1 MIMFL
6 LLTFSK
12 TSHQKTIPNIM
23 IPKTTIP
30 KTKKSE
36 HNLAVM
42 HWGTYRVTT
51 SEGELTKIDPVE
63 WDRNPSEIGQ
73 SLVGAVSGP
82 SRIKRP
88 AVRFGYLQHGRDSRH
103 GRGKEPFVE
112 VSWEMAIALAADELT
127 RVKNAYGNQA
137 FYAGSYGWSSAG
149 RFHHAQSQLHRF
161 FNQLGGY
168 TGSTNTY
175 SLAAAERLLPHIIGD
190 LDVLQKQHTHWSSLA
205 EHCELFVAFGG
216 LPLRNA
222 QVNGGGANDHSLKH
236 WLGQMQ
242 QNGTQFIN
250 VSPVKNDL
258 SGVTNA
264 EWLSLKPGSDT
275 ALLLALSYVLIEES
289 LYHADF
295 VSTHTVG
302 FAPYKAY
309 LLGEKDGVAK
319 SPDWAAKL
327 TGLDAGYIRHL
338 ARKMSA
344 KRTMINIA
352 WSLQR
357 ARQGEQT
364 FWATVALAALIGQ
377 IGTPGGGLGFAYAS
391 TNLAGAHR
399 RTFSGPRF
407 PAGQNPVND
416 RIPVARLSDML
427 LNPGGSYQFDGKDCT
442 YPDIRVVYWAGGN
455 AFHHHQ
461 DLNRLIDAWRQPDTV
476 IVHEQ
481 YWTAQAK
488 FADIVF
494 PATTSLERKDIGSSS
509 NDGFM
514 IAMRQHLAAQFEARD
529 DYAIFSALAAQMGFG
544 ESFTEGRDAAGWI
557 RHMYEGSIPRAQADG
572 IELPAFDDFWAQG
585 KLEYALPD
593 EPQIFLKAFR
603 DNPLTA
609 PLATPS
615 GKIELFSQTVAD
627 FGYEECPGHPF
638 WYQTNADEQHEMAE
652 RWPLHLLS
660 SQPRTRLHSQYDHGS
675 VSRRTKIQDRE
686 PLWLHPIDAAA
697 RGVTEG
703 SIVKVFND
711 RGAILAG
718 VHLSSDIRPGVVQIS
733 TGAWYDP
740 LDAKQPN
747 SLDKHG
753 NPNVLTED
761 RGSSRLGQGCSAQS
775 CWVEI
780 ASFND
785 PLPEVTAF
793 EPPAFVEAP

>member
-1 MIMFL
+1 M
-6 LLTFSK
+6 
-12 TSHQKTIPNIM
+12 
-23 IPKTTIP
+23 TTN
-30 KTKKSE
+30 

-51 SEGELTKIDPVE
+51 TEGALTAIDPVE
-63 WDRNPSEIGQ
+63 WDRNPSAIGK
-73 SLVGAVSGP
+73 SLVGAVDGP
-82 SRIKRP
+82 SRIRRP
-88 AVRFGYLQHGRDSRH
+88 AVRLGYLQHGRDSRH

-112 VSWEMAIALAADELT
+112 VSWDTALKLVADELT
-127 RVKNAYGNQA
+127 RVKKAHGNEA

-190 LDVLQKQHTHWSSLA
+190 LDVLQKQHTHWPVLA
-205 EHCELFVAFGG
+205 EHCELFVAIGG

-289 LYHADF
+289 LYNDAF
-295 VSTHTVG
+295 VNSHTVG
-302 FAPYKAY
+302 FSPFKAY
-309 LLGEKDGVAK
+309 LLGQKDGVAK
-319 SPDWAAKL
+319 TPAWAAAL
-327 TGLDAGYIRHL
+327 TGVDEDTIRQL
-338 ARKMSA
+338 ARKMTTQ
-344 KRTMINIA
+344 RTMINIA

-391 TNLAGAHR
+391 TNLAGAQR

-407 PAGQNPVND
+407 PAGHNAISD
-416 RIPVARLSDML
+416 KIPVARLSDML
-427 LNPGGSYQFDGKDCT
+427 LNPGGDYQFDGQDCC

-461 DLNRLIDAWRQPDTV
+461 DLNRLVDAWRQPDTV

-481 YWTAQAK
+481 YWTSQAK

-494 PATTSLERKDIGSSS
+494 PATTSLEREDIGSAS

-514 IAMRQHLAAQFEARD
+514 IAMRQHIAPQGESRD
-529 DYAIFSALAAQMGFG
+529 DYAIFSALAERLGFG
-544 ESFTEGRDAAGWI
+544 ESFTEGRDAAAWI
-557 RHMYEGSIPRAQADG
+557 RHLYEGSMPRAQADG
-572 IELPAFDDFWAQG
+572 IELPPFDEFWQRG

-603 DNPLTA
+603 DNPEASPLT
-609 PLATPS
+609 TPS
-615 GKIELFSQTVAD
+615 GKIEIFSQTVAD

-638 WYQTNADEQHEMAE
+638 WYEKEEAKQREITAN
-652 RWPLHLLS
+652 WPLHLLS

-675 VSRRTKIQDRE
+675 VSRSSKVQDRE
-686 PLWLHPIDAAA
+686 PLWLHPHDAAA
-697 RGVTEG
+697 RGIIEG
-703 SIVKVFND
+703 SVVKVFNH

-718 VHLSSDIRPGVVQIS
+718 VHLSEDVRPGVVQMA

-740 LDAKQPN
+740 QDPQKN
-747 SLDKHG
+747 GSLDKHG

-761 RGSSRLGQGCSAQS
+761 SGSSRLGQGCSAQS

-780 ASFND
+780 AAWSEE
-785 PLPEVTAF
+785 LPQVTAF
-793 EPPAFVEAP
+793 QPPQFVTGEI